1 MTIAVLLRD
10 ALAEN
15 SGVSSKVSTRIYP
28 LLLPEN
34 NPTLPAITYQRISNT
49 ATNGSTALRETRWQI
64 SCWAKRSEGISGYK
78 AAQELAASV
87 KSALEEYRD
96 TSETPGIK
104 QAYVVNENDDYD
116 DEARVYR
123 TIVDVML
130 VTTGD

>member
-1 MTIAVLLRD
+1 MTIAVLLKE

-15 SGVSSKVSTRIYP
+15 SGVNSKVSTRIYP

-49 ATNGSTALRETRWQI
+49 ATNGSTSLRETRWQI
-64 SCWAKRSEGISGYK
+64 NCWAKRREGAAGYK
-78 AAQELAASV
+78 EAQELAAAV
-87 KSALEEYRD
+87 KTALEEYRD

-104 QAYVVNENDDYD
+104 QAYIVNEIDDYD
-116 DEARVYR
+116 DDAKVYR